1 MKKEKT
7 EELFVKWIDGQLTSE
22 EEVQVV
28 SLFQENENLEAELQE
43 MKSVSG
49 SLAEEIPASVDPPY
63 CDFFNSQ
70 LMRKVDLEI
79 QSRTPSEMRGRRAK
93 SFRWAWAP
101 VGALALVLSF

>member
-49 SLAEEIPASVDPPY
+49 SVTEEIPASVDPPY
-63 CDFFNSQ
+63 CDF
-70 LMRKVDLEI
+70 
-79 QSRTPSEMRGRRAK
+79 
-93 SFRWAWAP
+93 
-101 VGALALVLSF
+101 